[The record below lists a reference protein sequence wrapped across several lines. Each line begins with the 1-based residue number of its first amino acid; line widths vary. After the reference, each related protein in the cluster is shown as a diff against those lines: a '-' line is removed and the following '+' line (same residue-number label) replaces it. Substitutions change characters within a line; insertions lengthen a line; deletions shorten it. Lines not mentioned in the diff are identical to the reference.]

1 MSCPRRPGKECNKF
15 MCGSSVNG
23 VCIEKIENT
32 NKEEMLDYLLST
44 GLYEKGSKKHPYEN
58 LYYEKRMIGTD
69 KTVPIKDLVERFI
82 KVDKEYKG
90 RQWNIQQILTN
101 INMIVPV
108 EDREFQTPYKTNF
121 KRRNIL

>member
-1 MSCPRRPGKECNKF
+1 MSCPRPGKECNEF

-44 GLYEKGSKKHPYEN
+44 GLYEKGSKKCPYEN
-58 LYYEKRMIGTD
+58 LCYEKRMIGTD

>member
-1 MSCPRRPGKECNKF
+1 MSCPRPGKECNEF

-44 GLYEKGSKKHPYEN
+44 GLYEKEVKKCPYEN

-69 KTVPIKDLVERFI
+69 KTVPNKF
-82 KVDKEYKG
+82 
-90 RQWNIQQILTN
+90 
-101 INMIVPV
+101 
-108 EDREFQTPYKTNF
+108 
-121 KRRNIL
+121 